1 MSSIVTDQF
10 RVNNSENFINSILND
25 ENSYYI
31 FLGLSNPG
39 SVGNDVGFGRTTT
52 WDDNPS
58 NPLIPVDN
66 LNYLSH
72 YKDTSLF
79 GKKITSDNVRRVV
92 RRVDWTP
99 NTRYDMYRHDY
110 DTNNLSPVSNKARLY
125 SCNYYV
131 LTSDFRVY
139 ICIENGSS
147 GSNPLGNPSVDE
159 PNFIKFE
166 PSEAGSSGDGY
177 IWKYLY
183 SISPSEVIKF
193 DSIEY
198 IPIPSNWSSSS
209 DPQIQSIREYGN
221 SDLNNNQIKTVYIE
235 NGGAGYTTGE
245 YNIIGDGQGAK
256 VYITVNSSGSIIT
269 TRVTSGGS
277 GYTYGIV
284 DLGSSGTVQ
293 NPAKLIPIIP
303 PSRGHGYNIYE
314 ELGADKV
321 LLYARFDDST
331 KSFPVDTNFCQIG
344 VIKNPKKYNSSEIY
358 KENNYSSLNAI
369 KINTVNSIPNIGDT
383 ITQNIPGIGTA
394 RGYVASFDNE
404 TKVIK
409 YYQDRSLYFAN
420 NVDQTDRNDVS
431 ILGKYIKFQ
440 SDGGTINP
448 VGSIDVN
455 FSGISTTVNNKKI
468 NLDVSF
474 TNGLSNPEINKGT
487 GEVIY
492 IDNRS
497 LVSRNSRQKEDV
509 KIILE
514 F

>member
-1 MSSIVTDQF
+1 
-10 RVNNSENFINSILND
+10 
-25 ENSYYI
+25 
-31 FLGLSNPG
+31 
-39 SVGNDVGFGRTTT
+39 
-52 WDDNPS
+52 
-58 NPLIPVDN
+58 
-66 LNYLSH
+66 
-72 YKDTSLF
+72 
-79 GKKITSDNVRRVV
+79 
-92 RRVDWTP
+92 
-99 NTRYDMYRHDY
+99 
-110 DTNNLSPVSNKARLY
+110 
-125 SCNYYV
+125 
-131 LTSDFRVY
+131 
-139 ICIENGSS
+139 
-147 GSNPLGNPSVDE
+147 
-159 PNFIKFE
+159 
-166 PSEAGSSGDGY
+166 
-177 IWKYLY
+177 
-183 SISPSEVIKF
+183 
-193 DSIEY
+193 
-198 IPIPSNWSSSS
+198 
-209 DPQIQSIREYGN
+209 
-221 SDLNNNQIKTVYIE
+221 
-235 NGGAGYTTGE
+235 
-245 YNIIGDGQGAK
+245 
-256 VYITVNSSGSIIT
+256 
-269 TRVTSGGS
+269 
-277 GYTYGIV
+277 
-284 DLGSSGTVQ
+284 
-293 NPAKLIPIIP
+293 
-303 PSRGHGYNIYE
+303 
-314 ELGADKV
+314 
-321 LLYARFDDST
+321 LYARFDDST